1 MRPLATACAHS
12 SRAATRRAAER
23 AWAAPAAASPYFA
36 NRARVQPC
44 TRRAQP
50 IHVAPSPRAVPA
62 LSVENYNLTHTKTTV
77 HSRLALRKPV
87 SGHVLPPRAHRV
99 EQRA

>member
-12 SRAATRRAAER
+12 PRAATRRAAER
-23 AWAAPAAASPYFA
+23 ASAAPAARRRPYFA
-36 NRARVQPC
+36 NGARVY
-44 TRRAQP
+44 ASA
-50 IHVAPSPRAVPA
+50 VALNPSTSRPRPAVPA
-62 LSVENYNLTHTKTTV
+62 LSVENYHLTHTNTTAP
-77 HSRLALRKPV
+77 SRLALGKPV